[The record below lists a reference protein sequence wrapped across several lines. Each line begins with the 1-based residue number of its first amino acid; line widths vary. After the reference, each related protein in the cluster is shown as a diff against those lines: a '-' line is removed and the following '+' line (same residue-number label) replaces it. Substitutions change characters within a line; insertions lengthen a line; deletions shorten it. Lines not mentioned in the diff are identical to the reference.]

1 MKFLTFTDLHEDK
14 AVLKE
19 LVKRAA
25 QPDIDVIIC
34 CGDISTF
41 GRGLTSVFKLFNA
54 LEKPFYVIPGNHEEG
69 KQILNEALMGF
80 SNCHNFDRQAVKV
93 GEFVLL
99 GYGGDGFSMQDEE
112 FRKLARQWYGKYKE
126 EKIIFVTHGPPFGTA
141 LDLMEQRH
149 VGNKDFRQ
157 FIDRIKPKIAIS
169 GHLHESVGKIDALG
183 RTKLLNPGW
192 EGMVVEVK

>member
-14 AVLKE
+14 VVLKE

-25 QPDIDVIIC
+25 QPDIDFIVC

-41 GRGLTSVFKLFNA
+41 GRGLTLVFKSFEA
-54 LEKPFYVIPGNHEEG
+54 VKKPFYVIPGNHEEG
-69 KQILNEALMGF
+69 EILTKALTGF
-80 SNCHNFDRQAVKV
+80 SNCHNFDRQAIKIEGYV
-93 GEFVLL
+93 FL
-99 GYGGDGFSMQDEE
+99 GYGGGGFSVQDET

-126 EKIIFVTHGPPFGTA
+126 EKVILVTHGPPFGTA
-141 LDLMEQRH
+141 LDLMGQKH

-169 GHLHESVGKIDALG
+169 GHLHEAVGKMDTLG
-183 RTKLLNPGW
+183 KTKLINPGW
-192 EGMVVEVK
+192 EGMVVELK